1 LKIEK
6 KLRDM
11 EDKRLSE
18 IEGKFRFLSFSYKI
32 VNV

>member
-11 EDKRLSE
+11 EKQLSE
-18 IEGKFRFLSFSYKI
+18 IEGKFRFLFFYKKL
-32 VNV
+32 